1 MKSTQRER
9 SALLLCVG
17 AASIAFA
24 WVVWP
29 YVGAIFWGIVLAI
42 IFAPLYQRALR
53 LAQGRRGVAALATI
67 VVAGAAVGIP
77 LALLTAA
84 LVRQATG
91 LFADLS
97 TRRIDFAAYGQR
109 IAEALPPWAQTSL
122 DKVGFGDL
130 AAIQERLQA
139 GAATAARLL
148 TTHVFGIG
156 LGAFDF
162 AISLGVM
169 IYLLFY
175 LLRDGAS
182 LSSRFEAAIPLA
194 SDDRRMLLATFVKVI
209 RATVKGGAAMMAVQ
223 GALGGLVL
231 GWLGVEAPVFWGAV
245 FGLLSMLPVVGA
257 GVLWAPIAIYF
268 ALTGAL
274 WKGVALTIFG
284 VVVLTAVDNLLR
296 PILVGREA
304 KLPDYVVLVSTLG
317 GIASMGLAG
326 VVVGPVIAAIFLA
339 VWTLFSATQVAEPP

>member
-1 MKSTQRER
+1 MKSTNRER
-9 SALLLCVG
+9 PALLLCVG

-24 WVVWP
+24 WVMWP

-42 IFAPLYQRALR
+42 IFAPLYQRTLR
-53 LAQGRRGVAALATI
+53 LARGRRSVAALATI
-67 VVAGAAVGIP
+67 VVAGAAIGIP

-97 TRRIDFAAYGQR
+97 TRRIDFVAYGQR
-109 IAEALPPWAQTSL
+109 IADALPSWAQTTL

-130 AAIQERLQA
+130 AAIQERLEA
-139 GAATAARLL
+139 GALAVARLF

-169 IYLLFY
+169 LYLLFY

-182 LSSRFEAAIPLA
+182 LSTRFEAAIPLA

-209 RATVKGGAAMMAVQ
+209 RATVKGGVAMMVVQ

-268 ALTGAL
+268 ALTGAV

-304 KLPDYVVLVSTLG
+304 KLPDYLVLVSTLG

-339 VWTLFSATQVAEPP
+339 VWTLFSATQLPEPP